1 MARTVA
7 AVADTVG
14 PMSSKGHVALI
25 RGINVG
31 GKNPVPMV
39 ELRAAFEAC
48 GFGNV
53 STYIQSG
60 NVLFDADAKPS
71 ELEPQIESAM
81 EDRFGVPLVV
91 VVRTRRQLA
100 DVVDKGIPAALVMAN
115 TRSILRGLARWG
127 GPPGEALARANQLLS
142 PEVPPGIFVTCLYGL
157 LDTHNGALHYANAG
171 HNPPYLRGRQGAVEL
186 WATGMALGLVPGTG
200 YEEHKTT
207 IGRGELL
214 LLYSDGLSEAHSVS
228 GEMFGDQRIQNILNR
243 EHHSAQGLIDALLS
257 DVASFTGRDWVQED
271 DVTLMVLRRLRE
283 SEASP

>member
-1 MARTVA
+1 
-7 AVADTVG
+7 
-14 PMSSKGHVALI
+14 MSSKGHVALI

-100 DVVDKGIPAALVMAN
+100 DVVDKA
-115 TRSILRGLARWG
+115 
-127 GPPGEALARANQLLS
+127 PPGFGTQPDTYHSDAVFLRSPLTPAKAMKVVALRDEVDAAWPGKGVIYFQRLSARRTQSRMNKIVGT
-142 PEVPPGIFVTCLYGL
+142 PEYQNMTIRSWNTTTKLRTL
-157 LDTHNGALHYANAG
+157 LDD
-171 HNPPYLRGRQGAVEL
+171 R
-186 WATGMALGLVPGTG
+186 
-200 YEEHKTT
+200 
-207 IGRGELL
+207 
-214 LLYSDGLSEAHSVS
+214 
-228 GEMFGDQRIQNILNR
+228 
-243 EHHSAQGLIDALLS
+243 
-257 DVASFTGRDWVQED
+257 
-271 DVTLMVLRRLRE
+271 
-283 SEASP
+283 